1 MQREKVVKNKML
13 GRSRSYHDDAEDKR
27 RLNND
32 FIFYESRDALK
43 SLSLAKLS
51 KLVMG
56 QIVRCGSRS
65 AHNSEFGHF
74 TLLFCRGWQEMYK
87 QL

>member
-1 MQREKVVKNKML
+1 ML

-65 AHNSEFGHF
+65 AHNSELGHF